1 LPLRKKGEVRM
12 KNRLLLLSFVLVAI
26 MATSIMP
33 MSSAESTMP
42 FSEPTLLDN
51 PDISFGVE
59 PAKEHC
65 LSDWDW
71 CELPEGTVPFNVDM
85 VDAEKV
91 CYDGEGI
98 YVAVLDTGILTDWMN
113 FFPPDT
119 VEIDWS
125 LAKGFTHD
133 YYFDTAVGD
142 FVMGPLRD
150 DRGPF
155 THDLLNPTPVIGPD
169 NVFYGYFNGTWL
181 QYPAVGPSGWGSGHG
196 THVQSI
202 ITGWKLERDQEFW
215 VRGVAPKVTIIP
227 VLVLDDWLIIDDQW
241 NLYFDHGGTW
251 EMVAAGIKYIGDLAD
266 ELGIK
271 IIINMSLGGGSP
283 FPLIEDAIDYAINKG
298 VIVIVSAGNEGYTG
312 MDWPGAYPQAISVA
326 AAGWTQE
333 YLRYYTGEP
342 DPWYWWTD
350 DVPERLWT
358 EDPLGNEFQVY
369 LTDFSSR
376 PNPELGQEIYHLD
389 VSAPGAAVRGPYK
402 GYGPTLSVYACVW
415 GTSQA
420 APHISGI
427 AALILE
433 KRPWI
438 EQCRM
443 EIILKGAGLFN
454 RLTKRFEKER
464 SATVFDIFSFD
475 LLEQTWLREDY
486 GTGLVQADAAL
497 FMARIFCRSRSGS
510 HGHWAYI
517 K

>member
-1 LPLRKKGEVRM
+1 M
-12 KNRLLLLSFVLVAI
+12 KNRLLLVSFVLVAI
-26 MATSIMP
+26 MPVSMMP
-33 MSSAESTMP
+33 MPASYAESAP
-42 FSEPTLLDN
+42 SFAEPTLLDN
-51 PDISFGVE
+51 IDVAFGIDPV
-59 PAKEHC
+59 KEYC
-65 LSDWDW
+65 FSDWDW

-133 YYFDTAVGD
+133 YYFDTTVGD
-142 FVMGPLRD
+142 FVMDPLRD

-169 NVFYGYFNGTWL
+169 NTFYGYLNSSYYL
-181 QYPAVGPSGWGSGHG
+181 NYPAIGPSGWGSGHG
-196 THVQSI
+196 THVQSV
-202 ITGWKLERDQEFW
+202 ITGWKLDRLGESFW

-227 VLVLDDWLIIDDQW
+227 VLVLDDWLFFDDEW

-251 EMVAAGIKYIGDLAD
+251 EMVAAGIEYIGNLAE

-283 FPLIEDAIDYAINKG
+283 SQMIEDAIDYAIGKG
-298 VIVIVSAGNEGYTG
+298 VIVIASAGNDGYAG
-312 MDWPGAYPQAISVA
+312 MGWPGAHPQVISVA

-333 YLRYYTGEP
+333 YLPYYTGEP

-376 PNPELGQEIYHLD
+376 PNPELGQKTWHLD

-402 GYGPTLSVYACVW
+402 SYGPTLSGYSCVW

-420 APHISGI
+420 APHVAGI
-427 AALILE
+427 AALVLE
-433 KRPWI
+433 SYPTI
-438 EQCRM
+438 EQSRM
-443 EIILKGAGLFN
+443 ELILRLAGYWN
-454 RLTKRFEKER
+454 RLTKWCEDER
-464 SATVFDIFSFD
+464 SATIFDIFSNWPD
-475 LLEQTWLREDY
+475 PPEETWWLEQTWLSKDY
-486 GTGLVQADAAL
+486 GTGLLQADSAL
-497 FMARIFCRSRSGS
+497 FMARLLRPRRGGGPHC
-510 HGHWAYI
+510 Y
-517 K
+517 

>member
-1 LPLRKKGEVRM
+1 
-12 KNRLLLLSFVLVAI
+12 
-26 MATSIMP
+26 
-33 MSSAESTMP
+33 
-42 FSEPTLLDN
+42 
-51 PDISFGVE
+51 
-59 PAKEHC
+59 
-65 LSDWDW
+65 
-71 CELPEGTVPFNVDM
+71 
-85 VDAEKV
+85 
-91 CYDGEGI
+91 
-98 YVAVLDTGILTDWMN
+98 MN
-113 FFPPDT
+113 FFPPDM

-133 YYFDTAVGD
+133 YYFDTTVGD

-169 NVFYGYFNGTWL
+169 NVFWGYFNGTHIN
-181 QYPAVGPSGWGSGHG
+181 YPPVGPSGWGSGHG

-227 VLVLDDWLIIDDQW
+227 VLVLDDWLIVDDGTYGGYIW
-241 NLYFDHGGTW
+241 VDRGGTD
-251 EMVAAGIKYIGDLAD
+251 EMVAAGITYIGDLAD

-271 IIINMSLGGGSP
+271 IIINMSLGGDSP
-283 FPLIEDAIDYAINKG
+283 SPMIEDAIDYAISKG
-298 VIVIVSAGNEGYTG
+298 VIVIASAGNTGYAG
-312 MDWPGAYPQAISVA
+312 MDWPGAYPQVISVA

-358 EDPLGNEFQVY
+358 EDPLGNEFQIY

-376 PNPELGQEIYHLD
+376 PNPELGQEPYHLD

-402 GYGPTLSVYACVW
+402 DYGPTLSGYYCVW

-420 APHISGI
+420 APHVAGI
-427 AALILE
+427 AALMLD
-433 KRPWI
+433 KCPTMKQMKI
-438 EQCRM
+438 EIVM
-443 EIILKGAGLFN
+443 KLAGLFN
-454 RLTKRFEKER
+454 RLTKWFETER
-464 SATVFDIFSFD
+464 SATIFDIFSSD

-486 GTGLVQADAAL
+486 GTGLLQADVAL
-497 FMARIFCRSRSGS
+497 MLTWCRRASAHSL
-510 HGHWAYI
+510 GHS
-517 K
+517 

>member
-1 LPLRKKGEVRM
+1 M
-12 KNRLLLLSFVLVAI
+12 KSKLLLVSLVLAAI
-26 MATSIMP
+26 IAVSMMP
-33 MSSAESTMP
+33 MPAASADPVPS
-42 FSEPTLLDN
+42 FAEPTLLDN
-51 PDISFGVE
+51 VNVAFGIDPV
-59 PAKEHC
+59 KEQC
-65 LSDWDW
+65 FGDWDW

-113 FFPPDT
+113 FFPPGT

-133 YYFDTAVGD
+133 YYFDTTVGD

-169 NVFYGYFNGTWL
+169 NTFYGYLNSSYYL
-181 QYPAVGPSGWGSGHG
+181 NYPAVGPSGWGSGHG

-202 ITGWKLERDQEFW
+202 ITGWKLERDQSFW

-227 VLVLDDWLIIDDQW
+227 VLVLDDWLFFDGEW

-251 EMVAAGIKYIGDLAD
+251 EMIAAGIEYIGDLAD

-283 FPLIEDAIDYAINKG
+283 SQMIEDAIDYAISKG
-298 VIVIVSAGNEGYTG
+298 VIVIASAGNEGYDG
-312 MDWPGAYPQAISVA
+312 MGWPGAHPQVISVA

-333 YLRYYTGEP
+333 FLPYYTGEP
-342 DPWYWWTD
+342 DPWYWWTN
-350 DVPERLWT
+350 DVPENFWT
-358 EDPLGNEFQVY
+358 ADPLGNEFQLY

-376 PNPELGQEIYHLD
+376 PNPELGQKTCYLD

-402 GYGPTLSVYACVW
+402 DYGPTLSGYYAVW

-420 APHISGI
+420 APHIAGI
-427 AALILE
+427 AALVLDKCPTI
-433 KRPWI
+433 K
-438 EQCRM
+438 QGKM
-443 EIILKGAGLFN
+443 EIIMKWAGLFN
-454 RLTKRFEKER
+454 RLTKFFEKER
-464 SATVFDIFSFD
+464 SATIFDIFAWPYYPEYF
-475 LLEQTWLREDY
+475 LLEQTWLWKDY
-486 GTGLVQADAAL
+486 GTGLVQADTAL
-497 FMARIFCRSRSGS
+497 MLTWLHTGFSG
-510 HGHWAYI
+510 HI
-517 K
+517 KHK